1 MPSTFK
7 DIGFGLTAGM
17 GIGTLLIAG
26 GFLFAEFTQIPDIQ
40 PVAAQEAYIPP
51 QMEAPAM
58 PAQTIFVTPTIFS
71 AQAFLPTPTPSLI
84 PLIKKPTE
92 LPPTAVVVTEPLVL
106 TSPLNG
112 EEQAYLHLSSL
123 YFVAPDYY
131 ASKAIGEEINGVG
144 YGHPS
149 NICGP
154 LAIGI
159 LQRGNILS
167 KNIIPYDFWLLNP
180 DNYEDRLILK
190 ATFPQERFENLR
202 SKISLDRF
210 DWVSFPLRAGDFL
223 YLYSGSRGNF
233 EHMLAVTRV
242 DALGRAYTVTNHNT
256 EELGFIITEE
266 LLYDPNNPG
275 EGLFYQW
282 TAREK
287 APLGATGFE
296 GFQLW
301 RLREE

>member
-1 MPSTFK
+1 MPSNFK
-7 DIGFGLTAGM
+7 DIGMGLTAGM

-26 GFLFAEFTQIPDIQ
+26 VFLIAEFAQIPEVQ
-40 PVAAQEAYIPP
+40 PVAAQEAIVPP
-51 QMEAPAM
+51 QMEVPAL
-58 PAQTIFVTPTIFS
+58 PAQTIFSTPTIFS
-71 AQAFLPTPTPSLI
+71 AQVFLPTPTPTLI
-84 PLIKKPTE
+84 PLEKQSTT
-92 LPPTAVVVTEPLVL
+92 LPPIATIITEPLVL
-106 TSPLNG
+106 TGPLNG
-112 EEQAYLHLSSL
+112 EEQANLHLSSL
-123 YFVAPDYY
+123 YFVSPDYY
-131 ASKAIGEEINGVG
+131 ASKAIGEEINGIG

-154 LAIGI
+154 LSIAI

-180 DNYEDRLILK
+180 DISEDRLILK

-202 SKISLDRF
+202 SKIALDRF

-242 DALGRAYTVTNHNT
+242 DDLGRAYTVTNHKT

-266 LLYDPNNPG
+266 LLYDPENPG
-275 EGLFYQW
+275 VGLFYQW

-287 APLGATGFE
+287 ASLGATGFE

-301 RLREE
+301 RLREK

>member
-7 DIGFGLTAGM
+7 DIGMGLAAGM
-17 GIGTLLIAG
+17 GIGTLLFAG
-26 GFLFAEFTQIPDIQ
+26 VFLISEFAQIPDVQ
-40 PVAAQEAYIPP
+40 SVAAQEAIIPP
-51 QMEAPAM
+51 QLEAQAN
-58 PAQTIFVTPTIFS
+58 PAQTLFSTPTIFS
-71 AQAFLPTPTPSLI
+71 VPEFFPTPTPTLI
-84 PLIKKPTE
+84 PLEKQSTT
-92 LPPTAVVVTEPLVL
+92 LPPTATIITEPLIL
-106 TSPLNG
+106 TGPLNG
-112 EEQAYLHLSSL
+112 EEQAYLHLTSL
-123 YFVAPDYY
+123 YFVAPDYF

-154 LAIGI
+154 LSIAI

-190 ATFPQERFENLR
+190 ATFPQERFESFR
-202 SKISLDRF
+202 TKIALDRF
-210 DWVSFPLRAGDFL
+210 DWVSFPLLAGDFL

-233 EHMLAVTRV
+233 EHMLTVTRV
-242 DALGRAYTVTNHNT
+242 DDLGRAYTVTNHKT
-256 EELGFIITEE
+256 EELGFVITEE
-266 LLYDPNNPG
+266 LLYDPKNPG

-287 APLGATGFE
+287 ATLGATGFE
-296 GFQLW
+296 GFQLF
-301 RLREE
+301 RLREK